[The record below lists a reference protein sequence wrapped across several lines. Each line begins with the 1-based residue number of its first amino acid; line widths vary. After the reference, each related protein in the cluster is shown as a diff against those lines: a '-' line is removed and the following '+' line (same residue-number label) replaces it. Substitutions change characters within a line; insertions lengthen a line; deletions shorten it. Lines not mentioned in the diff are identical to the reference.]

1 MMMMN
6 ELLSLVLSRLCVF
19 ISRLVVLAF
28 LFLWASAVSA
38 NGQDCGWYKPIT
50 MIGTISGSAESP
62 IITWNDPEV
71 VSVNCRDVN
80 GNVILGAGSYIMDNE
95 YYQGAQNLN
104 PRVSGSRIYYT
115 IRDGIEFSH
124 TPKTWSG
131 YDLRLNQ
138 WVSHGPQAWV
148 NDWHS
153 YDFRQIAT
161 GSQVTVHPNS
171 VLTGDIKIPLT
182 HVGYLYVWDSTL
194 IRRPLIDL
202 YVTGSV
208 HVQGGCDVSPAAL
221 EIDFGDIKNTDVAP
235 KKQPFT
241 LTCKNASANGYDVYI
256 NGEKSDGADVR
267 THTSLSGVDVIL
279 STEKISETDGG
290 KIINMN
296 LTASLEKITSEKPY
310 GAFSASAFM
319 DVRLP

>member
-1 MMMMN
+1 MN

-28 LFLWASAVSA
+28 LFLWAGIVRA

-62 IITWNDPEV
+62 SISWNNPEV

-80 GNVILGAGSYIMDNE
+80 GNVILGKGASVMDNE
-95 YYQGAQNLN
+95 YYQGNQALSPLVIDGAINY
-104 PRVSGSRIYYT
+104 S
-115 IRDGIEFSH
+115 IRDGVTFSH
-124 TPKTWSG
+124 KPLTWNNYPLSLNSWIAHGPYNWSG
-131 YDLRLNQ
+131 DWISPDFQKIANESK
-138 WVSHGPQAWV
+138 VAV
-148 NDWHS
+148 N
-153 YDFRQIAT
+153 
-161 GSQVTVHPNS
+161 PNS
-171 VLTGDIKIPLT
+171 VLAGNLDIPMT
-182 HVGYLYVWDSTL
+182 HVGYLYVWDSQV
-194 IRRPLIDL
+194 IRIPLIDL
-202 YVTGSV
+202 YITGSV
-208 HVQGGCDVSPAAL
+208 YVQGGCDVSPATL

-267 THTSLSGVDVIL
+267 AHTTLSGVDVIL